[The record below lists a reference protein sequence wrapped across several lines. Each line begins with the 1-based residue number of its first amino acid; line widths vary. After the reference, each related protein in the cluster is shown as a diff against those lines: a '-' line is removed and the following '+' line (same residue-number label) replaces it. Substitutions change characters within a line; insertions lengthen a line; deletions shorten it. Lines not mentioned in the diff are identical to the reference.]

1 MLVTM
6 EVETNEDNNIKN
18 QSLTITAGSL
28 AAAAINAI
36 IGYVAVYFFKPLWDR
51 IVKLFKYEK

>member
-1 MLVTM
+1 M

-51 IVKLFKYEK
+51 IIKLFKYEK